1 MKVQLIVFDMD
12 QTLVDSTTC
21 ICNATNYALEQIGK
35 KPVAQEKIIPRIGL
49 PVKKFLEVV
58 AGLKEPGKINK
69 VLKHYSHYFKK
80 KALIECTLYPGVKET
95 LEHFSKKEKKLAVST
110 TSRLENAVHILKGLG
125 IINFFE
131 VIIGEEMLQHVKP
144 DPESLF
150 LITEQLKVDPKQA
163 VMVGDTYMDLE
174 AGKSA
179 GMHIIG
185 ILHGVDSK
193 EDLEAVGPDAII
205 KNITEL
211 QTILE

>member
-1 MKVQLIVFDMD
+1 MKVQLIVFDLD
-12 QTLVDSTTC
+12 QTLLDSTAC
-21 ICNATNYALEQIGK
+21 ICNATNYALEQVGK
-35 KPVAQEKIIPRIGL
+35 KPVAKEKIIPRIGL
-49 PVKKFLEVV
+49 PVKKFLAIV
-58 AGLKEPGKINK
+58 AGIKDENKINQI
-69 VLKHYSHYFKK
+69 LKHYTTYFKK
-80 KALIECTLYPGVKET
+80 NSLKECTLYPGVKET
-95 LEHFSKKEKKLAVST
+95 LEYFTKKNKKLAVST
-110 TSRLENAVHILKGLG
+110 TARLEMAVRILKGLG
-125 IINFFE
+125 IINYFE

-150 LITEQLKVDPKQA
+150 LITEQLKIDPKNA
-163 VMVGDTYMDLE
+163 VMIGDTYMDLE

-205 KNITEL
+205 KNISEL